1 MKIVMKTIQ
10 VAFVLLYSLD
20 VISGNILSKQLQA
33 PSDPGSD
40 PGTAPIDNF
49 TFVLLFAGIGLGA
62 YLIQKRKVSL
72 KR

>member
-1 MKIVMKTIQ
+1 MKTIQ

-40 PGTAPIDNF
+40 PGSDPVTAPIDNF